1 MTDVE
6 FLSVAKSMGVLLIR
20 RPPEQAHVHAKLK
33 ELKANMAKRAGNSD
47 DVDMDME
54 TTPT

>member
-1 MTDVE
+1 MV
-6 FLSVAKSMGVLLIR
+6 VLLIR